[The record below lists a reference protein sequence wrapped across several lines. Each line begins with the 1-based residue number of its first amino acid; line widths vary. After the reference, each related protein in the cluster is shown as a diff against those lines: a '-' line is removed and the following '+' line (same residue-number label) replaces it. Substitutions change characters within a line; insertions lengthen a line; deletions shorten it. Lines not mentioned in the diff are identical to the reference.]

1 MTGYI
6 ENHSF
11 HQKDFWIVIIFKF
24 TKEMSAMAFD
34 RKTFIKLTL
43 SSLHIMEWNL
53 AELQSSK

>member
-1 MTGYI
+1 M
-6 ENHSF
+6 ENHNF
-11 HQKDFWIVIIFKF
+11 HQNDFWIVIIFKF
-24 TKEMSAMAFD
+24 TKEMSATAFD